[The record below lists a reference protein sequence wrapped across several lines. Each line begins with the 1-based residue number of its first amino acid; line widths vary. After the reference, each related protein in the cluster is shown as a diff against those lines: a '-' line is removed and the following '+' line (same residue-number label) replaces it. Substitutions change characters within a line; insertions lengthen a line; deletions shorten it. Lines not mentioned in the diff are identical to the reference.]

1 MTLTIVPETAP
12 LSIDNDG
19 VARVA
24 GTRVRLDT
32 IVGAYRMGATAESI
46 AQGYPSVK
54 LGEVYAVIAYYIR
67 HRADIDTYI
76 HSRELEADRVRR
88 EFEAE
93 FAPVDAQGR
102 NLIGKP

>member
-19 VARVA
+19 VARIA

-32 IVGAYRMGATAESI
+32 IVGAYRLGATAESI

-67 HRADIDTYI
+67 HRADVDAYI
-76 HSRELEADRVRR
+76 QSREQEADRARR

-93 FAPVDAQGR
+93 FAPVEAQGR
-102 NLIGKP
+102 SLIGKP